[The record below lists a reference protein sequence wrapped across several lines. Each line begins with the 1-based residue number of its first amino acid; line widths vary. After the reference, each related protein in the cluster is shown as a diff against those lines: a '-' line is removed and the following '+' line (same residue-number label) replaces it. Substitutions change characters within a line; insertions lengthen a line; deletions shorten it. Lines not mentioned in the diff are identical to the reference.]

1 MSKPILILR
10 PEPGNGET
18 AARVVTLGLEPLS
31 YPLFTIHA
39 LDWVAPDPAS
49 YSGLLLT
56 SANAVRE
63 AGPQLA
69 LYAHLPVF
77 AVGSAT
83 AKAAQEAGFA
93 NITIGKG
100 GVDAVLAQ
108 IGSGHLLHL
117 CGQDVTEAAPTDV
130 RLDRIAVYASD
141 EGEAEALFDYLRAQP
156 VILLHSARAASRLAM
171 LVTDRSSVP
180 IAALSESVALAADK
194 GWKSIAI
201 AAQPNDEA
209 LLIAAKTL
217 T

>member
-1 MSKPILILR
+1 MRLAKPDRSLPSMPISLSLR
-10 PEPGNGET
+10 
-18 AARVVTLGLEPLS
+18 
-31 YPLFTIHA
+31 
-39 LDWVAPDPAS
+39 WVLRRQRRRRS
-49 YSGLLLT
+49 
-56 SANAVRE
+56 
-63 AGPQLA
+63 
-69 LYAHLPVF
+69 
-77 AVGSAT
+77 
-83 AKAAQEAGFA
+83 
-93 NITIGKG
+93 
-100 GVDAVLAQ
+100 
-108 IGSGHLLHL
+108 
-117 CGQDVTEAAPTDV
+117 QDVTEAAPTDV